1 MYLGSDLLDAADP
14 RLDERLERVL
24 LAATL
29 ILLASTGHI
38 GEVGQLF
45 ARRQVLARHLVI
57 VLRGS
62 PHSSH
67 RRGRRPCL
75 IHLGRAVLVD
85 ISFEI
90 LEFYP
95 QKSGS
100 LDQSLDEPQFI
111 FGHRSQ
117 KFPKPGLFR
126 LDALFSRHLP
136 LSRHK
141 ITAVS
146 TPKFAANVKESQRG
160 SHVRDPRVKWR

>member
-1 MYLGSDLLDAADP
+1 MYLGSDLLDSADL

-38 GEVGQLF
+38 CEVGQLF

-75 IHLGRAVLVD
+75 IHLGLDVLVD
-85 ISFEI
+85 VLFKV
-90 LEFYP
+90 LQLDT
-95 QKSGS
+95 QKCSP
-100 LDQSLDEPQFI
+100 LDKALHQSEFI
-111 FGHRSQ
+111 FGHRTQ
-117 KFPKPGLFR
+117 NLPKPLLLRFDS
-126 LDALFSRHLP
+126 LISCHLL
-136 LSRHK
+136 LSSH
-141 ITAVS
+141 IS
-146 TPKFAANVKESQRG
+146 TPYPGTKKQGGRARATLE
-160 SHVRDPRVKWR
+160 